1 MDDTVSRQAV
11 LNALDEIEA
20 EYVFEDGHDR
30 LLQYAKA
37 KVAAL
42 HSDNS
47 ERKRGKWDFI
57 GDQMFR
63 CTCCGEVYSQQEFE
77 SIVHFIKDSL
87 FPGYCPNCGADMKGE
102 QNE

>member
-1 MDDTVSRQAV
+1 MNDTISRKAAYEV
-11 LNALDEIEA
+11 LTEYYHHKTELQHKALWDA
-20 EYVFEDGHDR
+20 
-30 LLQYAKA
+30 LS
-37 KVAAL
+37 KVPP
-42 HSDNS
+42 DNS

-77 SIVHFIKDSL
+77 SLVHFSKDSL